1 MLEKEKENA
10 ANLPGLAAHKQKLS
24 SNFILNPDDDWPL
37 ADRRAR
43 VRKLLKRQR
52 RCKPR

>member
-10 ANLPGLAAHKQKLS
+10 ANLPGHAALNQKLS
-24 SNFILNPDDDWPL
+24 AGQILNPDDDWPL

-43 VRKLLKRQR
+43 VRKLLKRNR